1 MSKTD
6 LPFTVEEYRTR
17 LANVQA
23 NMAAAGIEVLLVTAP
38 ENIFYLTGYHTVGYF
53 SFQMLVVSI
62 DRDPVMLV
70 RGLNVTQA
78 RASWI
83 EDVEGYSDTEDVNDW
98 IYDCLA
104 KYDLAEA
111 RLGNQDN
118 AFFFTVAQYKMLV
131 ARLGKEPLDGSGLVE
146 KARLIKS
153 PRELAYMR
161 EAGRCCAAS
170 IDAAVDAV
178 KPGATENDVS
188 AALHH
193 GLISAGSEYLGHPPL
208 VVTGPAAGLG
218 METYRRRVIA
228 DDDILFIEAGGT
240 YERYNVGLSR
250 TVAVGRPDDK
260 WTPMYE
266 ACRDGFL
273 RAAEAIKPG
282 VTSDEV
288 DAQCRGHIRGQGY
301 PFEKRAGYSIGIGFP
316 PDWGEGRTQ
325 SINQGDSTVLV
336 PGMVFHIVPNLRL
349 AGEGSV
355 IFSETVAVTETG
367 HEILTPYPR
376 DLIHR

>member
-1 MSKTD
+1 MSQGD

-17 LANVQA
+17 LKNVQA
-23 NMAAAGIEVLLVTAP
+23 NMAAADIEVLLVTAP

-53 SFQMLVVSI
+53 SFQMLVVPI
-62 DRDPVMLV
+62 DRNPIMLA

-78 RASWI
+78 QASWI
-83 EDVEGYSDTEDVNDW
+83 DDVEGYSDTQDVNDLV
-98 IYDCLA
+98 YDSLA
-104 KYDLAEA
+104 KYGLADK

-118 AFFFTVAQYKMLV
+118 AFFFTVTQYKKLV
-131 ARLGKEPLDGSGLVE
+131 ARLGKEPIDGSGLIE
-146 KARLIKS
+146 KVRLIKS
-153 PRELAYMR
+153 PQELAYMR

-170 IDAAVDAV
+170 IDAGVAAV
-178 KPGATENDVS
+178 KPGATENDVA

-193 GLISAGSEYLGHPPL
+193 GLISSGSEYLGHPPL
-208 VVTGPAAGLG
+208 IVTGPAAGLG
-218 METYRRRVIA
+218 METYRRRPI
-228 DDDILFIEAGGT
+228 DTNDILFIEAGGT

-250 TVAVGRPDDK
+250 TVAIGRPDEK

-266 ACRDGFL
+266 ACRDGFIA
-273 RAAEAIKPG
+273 AAEAIKPG
-282 VTSDEV
+282 VTSHEV
-288 DAQCRGHIRGQGY
+288 DAQCRKHIRDQGY
-301 PFEKRAGYSIGIGFP
+301 PFDKRAGYSIGIGFP

-325 SINQGDSTVLV
+325 SINQGDETVLV

-376 DLIHR
+376 DLIHK